1 MIVEES
7 GVELLL
13 PYRRNKNKIIQFEP
27 MDFDLSPK
35 YRELNSE
42 FIYELSTNR
51 LDFFGRMGLSRN
63 QGHQESDLE
72 PYFMIDMEL
81 RID

>member
-1 MIVEES
+1 MCIRDS
-7 GVELLL
+7 
-13 PYRRNKNKIIQFEP
+13 
-27 MDFDLSPK
+27 
-35 YRELNSE
+35 RELNSE